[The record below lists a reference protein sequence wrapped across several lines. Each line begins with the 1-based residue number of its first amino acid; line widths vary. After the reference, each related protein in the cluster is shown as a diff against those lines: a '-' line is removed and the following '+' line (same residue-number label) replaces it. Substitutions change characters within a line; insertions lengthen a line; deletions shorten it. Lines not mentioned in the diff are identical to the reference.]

1 MSNYLTIAS
10 KIGVFLADV
19 PQLTHKLKEGDV
31 LLSEAEGDNLTDLF
45 FFTDK
50 AQLYRARACD
60 FDTCKASAMGD
71 FIPAKLGF
79 DPGEKPIYMKVGND
93 WSDESRMVFIFANGK
108 GLRVPQSV
116 YLTKGNRRKLTG
128 AFSAASPI
136 VGIFEESDK
145 PFDILLVTSND
156 RAAVISSSLIP
167 IKTTRSSI
175 GVQLVTLRGDTVISG
190 AWRDFGDKF
199 ESTKGYKKIKIPAT
213 PVLLVEKDLEKM
225 QLKLDI

>member
-1 MSNYLTIAS
+1 M
-10 KIGVFLADV
+10 
-19 PQLTHKLKEGDV
+19 
-31 LLSEAEGDNLTDLF
+31 
-45 FFTDK
+45 
-50 AQLYRARACD
+50 
-60 FDTCKASAMGD
+60 
-71 FIPAKLGF
+71 
-79 DPGEKPIYMKVGND
+79 
-93 WSDESRMVFIFANGK
+93 
-108 GLRVPQSV
+108 
-116 YLTKGNRRKLTG
+116 
-128 AFSAASPI
+128 
-136 VGIFEESDK
+136 GIFEESDK